1 MGLLEGPYFMH
12 QRKNCY
18 KVTVLTLDPMAS
30 TVLILNILRFK
41 NKVLAYHLVNKK
53 TTKAEHI
60 ALNFGILCLAFVLKK
75 RGGKTKNSTCG
86 F

>member
-1 MGLLEGPYFMH
+1 
-12 QRKNCY
+12 
-18 KVTVLTLDPMAS
+18 MAS
-30 TVLILNILRFK
+30 TVLVLNILRFK

-53 TTKAEHI
+53 KTTKAEHI
-60 ALNFGILCLAFVLKK
+60 ALNFGSLCLAFVLKK